1 MLYVNSLN
9 MSPLIIVLVNL
20 NFNASFK
27 CYLMIKLLGL
37 ISDTYIASVFLHV
50 HVHVKFL
57 YNLGWYIFLFFKEA
71 GLSTN

>member
-27 CYLMIKLLGL
+27 CYLMIKLLEL
-37 ISDTYIASVFLHV
+37 ISDTYIALFLHV

-71 GLSTN
+71 G

>member
-20 NFNASFK
+20 NFNASFDQAARVDFR
-27 CYLMIKLLGL
+27 YL
-37 ISDTYIASVFLHV
+37 YRVFLHV

-57 YNLGWYIFLFFKEA
+57 YELGWYIFLFF
-71 GLSTN
+71 LRRLDDQQINYRIY

>member
-27 CYLMIKLLGL
+27 CYLFNDQAARVDFRYL
-37 ISDTYIASVFLHV
+37 YRVFLHVHV

-71 GLSTN
+71 G